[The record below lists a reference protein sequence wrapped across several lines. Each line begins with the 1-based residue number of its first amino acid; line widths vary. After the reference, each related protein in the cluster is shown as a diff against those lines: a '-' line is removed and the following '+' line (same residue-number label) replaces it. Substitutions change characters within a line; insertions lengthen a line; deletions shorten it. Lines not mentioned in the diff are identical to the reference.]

1 MISPPLPER
10 AYWRARHAADPARRP
25 ARLAGA
31 LALAAVAAVVALS
44 VLPARWVMAWVPET
58 ALVTVTDAR
67 GSLWS
72 AQASL
77 AVGTGP
83 LRRSLPE
90 PLHWR
95 LAWAGGPRL
104 VLSHAWLRGPLEIR
118 PAWGGLRISGQTL
131 RVPAVALTTL
141 HAMFNT
147 LEPGGELLLQ
157 WPDLLVGRSGLRA
170 TPGQPLLLA
179 RWRNA
184 RSALSRVAPLGDYRL
199 SVEAAAGPE
208 PAYALK
214 LRTDKGPLRLE
225 GDGTMTP
232 AGRLRFEGQALPDNS
247 APIETQAA
255 LRRLLD
261 VLGPKAGP
269 DGVTP
274 LRMHS

>member
-1 MISPPLPER
+1 MSALDRPKLGDP
-10 AYWRARHAADPARRP
+10 RARHETGPARRI
-25 ARLAGA
+25 ARLSGA
-31 LALAAVAAVVALS
+31 LALAAVAALAALS
-44 VLPARWVMAWVPET
+44 VLPSRWVMAWMPE
-58 ALVTVTDAR
+58 AAPVTVTDAR

-77 AVGTGP
+77 AVGIGP
-83 LRRSLPE
+83 LRRSLPD

-104 VLSHAWLRGPLEIR
+104 VLSHAWLRGPVEIR
-118 PAWGGLRISGQTL
+118 PSWRGLRISGQTL
-131 RVPAVALTTL
+131 HIPAVVLTTL
-141 HAMFNT
+141 HAVFNT

-157 WPDLLVGRSGLRA
+157 WPDFLIGRGGPQA
-170 TPGQPLLLA
+170 APGQPLLLA

-184 RSALSRVAPLGDYRL
+184 RSALSRVVPLGDYRL
-199 SVEAAAGPE
+199 SVEATVDPE

-214 LRTDKGPLRLE
+214 LRTDQGPLRLE
-225 GDGTMTP
+225 GDGTLTP
-232 AGRLRFEGQALPDNS
+232 AGRLRFNGKARPDDS
-247 APIETQAA
+247 ASIETQAA

-269 DGVTP
+269 DGATP

>member
-1 MISPPLPER
+1 MSAPALPGR
-10 AYWRARHAADPARRP
+10 TYRRARHEADPARRP
-25 ARLAGA
+25 ARLAGV
-31 LALAAVAAVVALS
+31 LALAAVAVVVALS

-77 AVGTGP
+77 AIGTGP

-95 LAWAGGPRL
+95 LAWAGGLRL
-104 VLSHAWLRGPLEIR
+104 VVSHPWLRGSLEIR

-131 RVPAVALTTL
+131 QVPAAALTTL

-157 WPDLLVGRSGLRA
+157 WPELLVSRSGPQA

-225 GDGTMTP
+225 GDGMVTL
-232 AGRLRFEGQALPDNS
+232 AGRLRFDGKARPDDS

-269 DGVTP
+269 DGATP